1 MNPKTCLPGMKL
13 AFNTV
18 TNQLLS
24 LCGLA
29 NGVFWNN
36 FVGMMSEMEAE
47 VVPQV
52 SPVVED
58 V

>member
-1 MNPKTCLPGMKL
+1 
-13 AFNTV
+13 
-18 TNQLLS
+18 
-24 LCGLA
+24 
-29 NGVFWNN
+29 VFWNN

-58 V
+58 VWLFIMQNYVLLLWDHIAAGES